1 MSELNDKIVIA
12 KRKAVN
18 FTNHPLKV
26 SIQNHYMWLTKAEWS
41 PIILGW
47 LQETSA
53 MFTRWTSVTNSHL
66 GQISVLLLRDTPR
79 DREAGQA
86 AQCHTSWEQGQ
97 QVRDRVAS
105 RGKKSNPE
113 PLSAMEENP
122 WIIWAKVT
130 LPVRSAGSD
139 NRASRARQL

>member
-1 MSELNDKIVIA
+1 MSELNDKTVIA
-12 KRKAVN
+12 KHKAVN
-18 FTNHPLKV
+18 FINHPLKM
-26 SIQNHYMWLTKAEWS
+26 SIQNHYMRLTKAEWS

-53 MFTRWTSVTNSHL
+53 MFSRWTNVTNSHL

-86 AQCHTSWEQGQ
+86 AQCHSSWEQGQ

-105 RGKKSNPE
+105 RDKKSNPE
-113 PLSAMEENP
+113 PLSAHGREP
-122 WIIWAKVT
+122 Q
-130 LPVRSAGSD
+130 D
-139 NRASRARQL
+139 NLGKSNSPNASGWVRQLSI